1 MYRFKIAQ
9 TLPVGEEW
17 SFEDLSKAVGLN
29 VIDLRRIV
37 RHAMCNHIFREPR
50 PDYMIHT
57 ATSKLLA
64 ESELMQNFVGISMEE
79 KFRASGRV
87 RESFLLRDLPSQRLT
102 SVVQVVD
109 ALQKY
114 NGAHTPEQSVSAKS
128 CSEHFIADK
137 VPGLQ
142 SCIRH
147 SERIL

>member
-1 MYRFKIAQ
+1 MLCATFQLVDLYQPNDCLSLQAVYRFKVAQ

-50 PDYMIHT
+50 PDHVAHT

-79 KFRASGRV
+79 RFRASGRV
-87 RESFLLRDLPSQRLT
+87 R
-102 SVVQVVD
+102 
-109 ALQKY
+109 
-114 NGAHTPEQSVSAKS
+114 
-128 CSEHFIADK
+128 
-137 VPGLQ
+137 
-142 SCIRH
+142 
-147 SERIL
+147 